1 MNLVFVQKRG
11 FNKRSFV
18 LKQDKIIIENTTLGK
33 INKYE
38 VKLDQLGL
46 DIHYLADNTLPGKIF
61 LCVSLLFVILG
72 ISGLIFSLGSDPI
85 IWCFNIFFGT
95 VLSLIAYFRQ
105 HQDDIFLTGG
115 DTTIVFYRNIP
126 NEVAVLEFIEALRKQ
141 IKIYYKFKFAV
152 IDENIPEQVFYGR
165 INWLLDKEI
174 ISFDEFHNLKNQ
186 FEKQHLLS
194 NSFLN

>member
-1 MNLVFVQKRG
+1 MNLEFNQKRG
-11 FNKRSFV
+11 LNRRSFI
-18 LKQDKIIIENTTLGK
+18 LKEDKIIIENKTSGK

-61 LCVSLLFVILG
+61 LAVSLLFVVLG
-72 ISGLIFSLGSDPI
+72 ISGLIFSLGSDPV
-85 IWCFNIFFGT
+85 IWGFNIFFGI
-95 VLSLIAYFRQ
+95 VLSSIAYFRQ

-115 DTTIVFYRNIP
+115 ETTIVFYRNIP
-126 NEVAVLEFIEALRKQ
+126 NEAAVLEFIEILKNHVKA
-141 IKIYYKFKFAV
+141 YYKLKFAS

-174 ISFDEFHNLKNQ
+174 ISLDEFHNLKGQ
-186 FEKQHLLS
+186 FEKQRLLS
-194 NSFLN
+194 NSFKN

>member
-1 MNLVFVQKRG
+1 M
-11 FNKRSFV
+11 
-18 LKQDKIIIENTTLGK
+18 
-33 INKYE
+33 
-38 VKLDQLGL
+38 KLNQLGL

-61 LCVSLLFVILG
+61 LGFSLLFVVLG
-72 ISGLIFSLGSDPI
+72 ISGLIFSLGSDPV
-85 IWCFNIFFGT
+85 IWCFNIFFGI

-115 DTTIVFYRNIP
+115 DATIVFFRNIP
-126 NEVAVLEFIEALRKQ
+126 NEAAVLEFIEVLQEQ
-141 IKIYYKFKFAV
+141 IKVFYKLKFAV

-186 FEKQHLLS
+186 FEKQLLLS